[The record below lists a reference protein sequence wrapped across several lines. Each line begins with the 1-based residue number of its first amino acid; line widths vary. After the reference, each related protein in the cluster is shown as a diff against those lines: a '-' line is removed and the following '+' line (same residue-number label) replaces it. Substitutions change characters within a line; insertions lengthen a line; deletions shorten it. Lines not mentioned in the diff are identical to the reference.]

1 VDTLVEVA
9 ESMTGQ
15 PIRVLTA
22 DDHPL
27 IREGLAALMAAQPDI
42 VIVGE
47 ASDGHEAIARFDE
60 LRPDVLLLD
69 LQMPNL
75 TGLEALVA
83 IKERHPGARIIV
95 LTTYDTEQL
104 AAKAIASGAQA
115 YLLKSSVRRELIDTI
130 RSVVRGKKHVDAGV
144 ATNLAIHATDDA
156 LTPREIAVLALI
168 ARGNSNRSVGE
179 HLAITEQTV
188 KGHVKSI
195 LSKLSANDRAHAVA
209 LGIKRGIIE
218 L

>member
-1 VDTLVEVA
+1 
-9 ESMTGQ
+9 
-15 PIRVLTA
+15 
-22 DDHPL
+22 
-27 IREGLAALMAAQPDI
+27 MAAQPDI

-75 TGLEALVA
+75 TGLEALVP
-83 IKERHPGARIIV
+83 IKERHPRARIIV

-104 AAKAIASGAQA
+104 AAKAIGSGAQA

-130 RSVVRGKKHVDAGV
+130 RSAVRGKKHVDAGV

-168 ARGNSNRSVGE
+168 ARGNSNWSVGE
-179 HLAITEQTV
+179 HLAI
-188 KGHVKSI
+188 
-195 LSKLSANDRAHAVA
+195 
-209 LGIKRGIIE
+209 IE
-218 L
+218 IP

>member
-1 VDTLVEVA
+1 
-9 ESMTGQ
+9 MTGQ

-75 TGLEALVA
+75 TGLEGLVA
-83 IKERHPGARIIV
+83 IKERHPRARIIV

-104 AAKAIASGAQA
+104 AAKAIGSGAQA

-144 ATNLAIHATDDA
+144 ATNLAIHASDDA